1 MALLQED
8 PTGLSSPV
16 GQVAMVAMLL
26 VVIVVG
32 LRFWWGNRKK

>member
-1 MALLQED
+1 MPLLQED

-26 VVIVVG
+26 VVVVVG
-32 LRFWWGNRKK
+32 LRFWWGNRRK

>member
-1 MALLQED
+1 MPLLQED

-26 VVIVVG
+26 VAVLVG
-32 LRFWWGNRKK
+32 LRFWWGNRRK

>member
-16 GQVAMVAMLL
+16 GQIAMVAMLL

>member
-1 MALLQED
+1 VALLQED

-16 GQVAMVAMLL
+16 GQIAMVAMLL

-32 LRFWWGNRKK
+32 LRFWWGNRRK